1 MGTQFESAWT
11 RLLQTP
17 SLAWEL
23 LEVALACWGLCR
35 SEPVALCKGQERLHL
50 VKTQLLTS

>member
-1 MGTQFESAWT
+1 MTNVERFMERYET
-11 RLLQTP
+11 EPELQ
-17 SLAWEL
+17 AKV
-23 LEVALACWGLCR
+23 EVALACWGLCR